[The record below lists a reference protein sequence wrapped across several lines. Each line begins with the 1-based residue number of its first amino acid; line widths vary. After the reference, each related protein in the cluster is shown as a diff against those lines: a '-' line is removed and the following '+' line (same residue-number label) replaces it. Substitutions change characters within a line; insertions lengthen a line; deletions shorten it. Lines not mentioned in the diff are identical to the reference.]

1 MAEITSL
8 ADITSAE
15 AVRKS
20 ARYLIDRYGGPTRT
34 IYFMAICLKA
44 IARHHVKRTEQE
56 LAELGDVCRRLNDF
70 PSGMTRKNCDRLRR
84 FDEHRWDLLVTLPQ
98 ELMHRART
106 PGRKRRKLARDAR
119 NAVAIELLLCA
130 APRLGNLANLK
141 LGKHVLI
148 DSARSDRVQLVIDED
163 ETKNQ
168 SVLDMELPPE
178 SGRLLLYVER
188 FLPAL
193 ARPGNDQLFPGRSGG
208 AIERFSLG
216 KQITAATLRA
226 TGCRVNPHLFRHL
239 GAQRHLDA
247 HPGEYGV
254 VQRVRWVR
262 RQRPAGKGGSMLIC
276 WCK

>member
-1 MAEITSL
+1 M
-8 ADITSAE
+8 
-15 AVRKS
+15 
-20 ARYLIDRYGGPTRT
+20 
-34 IYFMAICLKA
+34 
-44 IARHHVKRTEQE
+44 
-56 LAELGDVCRRLNDF
+56 
-70 PSGMTRKNCDRLRR
+70 
-84 FDEHRWDLLVTLPQ
+84 TLPQ
-98 ELMHRART
+98 ELMRRART
-106 PGRKRRKLARDAR
+106 PGRKRREAARDAR
-119 NAVAIELLLCA
+119 NAVAIEILLCA

-163 ETKNQ
+163 ETKNK

-178 SGRLLLYVER
+178 SGRLLRLYVER

-193 ARPGNDQLFPGRSGG
+193 ARPGNDHLFPGRSGG

-239 GAQRHLDA
+239 GAKRHLDA

-254 VQRVRWVR
+254 VQRVMGHKSADTTTNVYCGFESAAAARHFDAGLLER
-262 RQRPAGKGGSMLIC
+262 RRVAEQRLGQRLRRR
-276 WCK
+276 